1 MYKIQRTTSKL
12 FVTVDSL
19 KDARIIAREDAKK
32 NGATLTIK
40 EKRGGRWFLIE
51 TIKP

>member
-1 MYKIQRTTSKL
+1 MYKVQRIMGKL

-19 KDARIIAREDAKK
+19 KEARIMAREDAKK